1 MASNT
6 VVTRAKRR
14 AVLKKAGRK
23 RKNAL
28 SIKSTLS
35 EKELFEGIPE
45 PAPKK

>member
-6 VVTRAKRR
+6 RITRAKRR

-23 RKNAL
+23 RKNQMA
-28 SIKSTLS
+28 IKSTLS

-45 PAPKK
+45 PPKEK